1 MCNDKMKWE
10 LNDVAEFMN
19 FHYDDLVEWIQTT
32 FVGDDRAQM
41 GYNSACVVA
50 DEICDKLN
58 HMGKIQ
64 STSQANSKEAKE
76 VVENMMGV
84 NA

>member
-1 MCNDKMKWE
+1 MSKMKWN
-10 LNDVAEFMN
+10 LTDVAEFMN

-50 DEICDKLN
+50 DEICDKLQ
-58 HMGKIQ
+58 HMGEIHTNIKAQ
-64 STSQANSKEAKE
+64 HEEAQKATKD
-76 VVENMMGV
+76 MMGV